1 MTYWAY
7 LGAGHFDEGAALT
20 DYLWD
25 LAPRHRAYAE
35 QFCGTPGIFVPVT
48 MALDGSVILTWA
60 QVTFALPQGSWLAH
74 SFYLHWRYT
83 MDEQFL
89 RTRAYPYCVA
99 TAEGLLGILQ
109 PDANGKLKLP
119 LSTSPEIWEN
129 RLRAWL
135 TPNSN
140 SDLSIMRWLFA
151 ALVEM
156 SEPAGQA
163 GQAGRWKDVLD
174 TLDDLAVEGQD
185 GPLKLA
191 PDESLTYTHRHHSH
205 LMAIHPFGTLHVEGS
220 DRDRRIIE
228 ASIDRL
234 DALGTEQWVGFSFPW
249 YSCIAARAGYADRA
263 LDKLEIFVKAFVSR
277 NGFNLNGDYKDLG
290 YSAFKY
296 RPFTL
301 EANFGAVQAVH
312 EMLLQSWGS
321 AIRVFPAVSDRWADV
336 SFENLHAEGGFRV
349 SAKRRDGRT
358 HSVRIQ
364 ADAGGLLRLRDPFDG
379 ADVTW
384 NRDDVKRVGQDYECR
399 LAPGEM
405 LEGRL

>member
-1 MTYWAY
+1 M
-7 LGAGHFDEGAALT
+7 
-20 DYLWD
+20 
-25 LAPRHRAYAE
+25 
-35 QFCGTPGIFVPVT
+35 
-48 MALDGSVILTWA
+48 
-60 QVTFALPQGSWLAH
+60 
-74 SFYLHWRYT
+74 
-83 MDEQFL
+83 
-89 RTRAYPYCVA
+89 
-99 TAEGLLGILQ
+99 
-109 PDANGKLKLP
+109 
-119 LSTSPEIWEN
+119 
-129 RLRAWL
+129 
-135 TPNSN
+135 
-140 SDLSIMRWLFA
+140 
-151 ALVEM
+151 
-156 SEPAGQA
+156 
-163 GQAGRWKDVLD
+163 
-174 TLDDLAVEGQD
+174 
-185 GPLKLA
+185 
-191 PDESLTYTHRHHSH
+191 
-205 LMAIHPFGTLHVEGS
+205 
-220 DRDRRIIE
+220 
-228 ASIDRL
+228 
-234 DALGTEQWVGFSFPW
+234 
-249 YSCIAARAGYADRA
+249 
-263 LDKLEIFVKAFVSR
+263 DKLEIFVKAFVSR